1 MPVTSLK
8 LEALYPL
15 SHETLVMLSSYLAR
29 DLTLEELEQLV
40 DEVQRGS
47 EPSPQGI

>member
-15 SHETLVMLSSYLAR
+15 THNTLVLLASWLSR
-29 DLTLEELEQLV
+29 DLTLEELEELLDQ
-40 DEVQRGS
+40 VQRG
-47 EPSPQGI
+47 EQD